1 MISRQRFI
9 RRTAIALTL
18 AVLVCGC
25 ASAAEKVKQN
35 TWTGVKRIVAVG
47 DVHGDYGQFVKTL
60 QYVRVI
66 DKDGKWIGGKTHLVQ
81 TGDVFDRGP
90 DSRKVMDL
98 LMELEKEAAKAGGG
112 VHALI
117 GNHEAMVLR
126 GDWRYVHDGEWQ
138 AFGGK
143 EKYREA
149 LSAKGKYGKW
159 LRSHNAV
166 IKINDVLFLHGGL
179 GGRYTTMS
187 LDDINKGVR
196 EGLKTGGGMARDSGG
211 PLWYRGLAR
220 GDDRGVAGQLKPV
233 FKTHKAKHIVIG
245 HTVTGSRQIVPKAGG
260 KVICIDVGMS
270 KAYGGPAACLLI
282 EKGVYYGV
290 YAGKGAVKLD
300 VKTEAKTKPKKDA
313 KADAKK

>member
-1 MISRQRFI
+1 MSNQRFV
-9 RRTAIALTL
+9 RRTAIALAL

-25 ASAAEKVKQN
+25 AGAAEKVKQN
-35 TWTGVKRIVAVG
+35 TWKGVGRIVAVG

-60 QYVRVI
+60 RAAGVI
-66 DKDGKWIGGKTHLVQ
+66 DAKGKWTGGKTHLVQ

-98 LMELEKEAAKAGGG
+98 LMKLEKQAAKAGGA
-112 VHALI
+112 VHALV

-126 GDWRYVHDGEWQ
+126 GDWRYVHPGESQ
-138 AFGGK
+138 AFGGPA
-143 EKYREA
+143 KYREA
-149 LSAKGKYGKW
+149 LGANGKYGKW

-179 GGRYTTMS
+179 GGRYATMS

-196 EGLKTGGGMARDSGG
+196 QGLNSGGGMARDSGG
-211 PLWYRGLAR
+211 PLWYRGLAK
-220 GDDRGVAGQLKPV
+220 GSDEGVAKQLEPV
-233 FKTHKAKHIVIG
+233 FKAHKAKHIVIG
-245 HTVTGSRQIVPKAGG
+245 HTVAGRIVPKAGG

-270 KAYGGPAACLLI
+270 AAYRGPAACLVI

-290 YAGKGAVKLD
+290 YAGKGAVKLN
-300 VKTEAKTKPKKDA
+300 VGAEAKKDA